1 MLLGITSTKYRI
13 ARNFGGQNF
22 GGFAKNRFWRL
33 IFWRIDAKADIHAHV
48 YPILVV
54 KILAFREQS
63 AKSAKILTTKISRY
77 TVCASLSEGS
87 TEHHTGL
94 AG

>member
-1 MLLGITSTKYRI
+1 MVCRIYFETKIHMFSTYGHSTAYLQVAIGSQYRI

-48 YPILVV
+48 
-54 KILAFREQS
+54 R
-63 AKSAKILTTKISRY
+63 ISDFG
-77 TVCASLSEGS
+77 C
-87 TEHHTGL
+87 
-94 AG
+94 